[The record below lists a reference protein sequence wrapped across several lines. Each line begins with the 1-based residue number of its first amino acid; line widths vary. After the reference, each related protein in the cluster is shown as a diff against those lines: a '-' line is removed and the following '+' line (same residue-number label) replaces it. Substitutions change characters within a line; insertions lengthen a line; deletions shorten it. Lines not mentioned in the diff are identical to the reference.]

1 MIAVLDL
8 GFGNVSSV
16 MNMLKKAGV
25 PAYIANTAELIKSS
39 TSIIL
44 PGVGHFDNCM
54 SLIKDDAEI
63 FAALEKK
70 VLHEK
75 VPFLGICIGMQMLFE
90 SSDEGIESG
99 LSWIPGK
106 IKKFKFSDP
115 AIKIPHM
122 GWSEITLERD
132 GNQLLDKEL
141 ISRFYFVHGYYADC
155 TYSENL
161 IATCEYGQTTFAAA
175 VNRENIYG
183 VQFHPEKSHM
193 FGLRLLKNFSRISNV

>member
-25 PAYIANTAELIKSS
+25 PAYVANTAELIKCA

-44 PGVGHFDNCM
+44 PGVGHFDTCM
-54 SLIKDDAEI
+54 TLIKDNTEI
-63 FAALEKK
+63 FTALENK
-70 VLHEK
+70 VLLEK
-75 VPFLGICIGMQMLFE
+75 VPFLGICIGMQMLFD
-90 SSDEGIESG
+90 SSDEGVKSG

-122 GWSEITLERD
+122 GWSEITIENEGR
-132 GNQLLDKEL
+132 QLLDEEL

-155 TYSENL
+155 SYSENS
-161 IATCEYGQTTFAAA
+161 IATCEYGQVSFSAA

-193 FGLRLLKNFSRISNV
+193 FGLRLLKNFSRICNV